1 MPCDGSWDGWSAARR
16 NYRASYIATA
26 GYRYKG
32 IASGQFVVAVSAISM
47 LRFRISTATK
57 QKAG

>member
-1 MPCDGSWDGWSAARR
+1 MSCDGWSAARR
-16 NYRASYIATA
+16 NYRASYIATTW
-26 GYRYKG
+26 YRHKG
-32 IASGQFVVAVSAISM
+32 IAAGQFVVAVGAISM